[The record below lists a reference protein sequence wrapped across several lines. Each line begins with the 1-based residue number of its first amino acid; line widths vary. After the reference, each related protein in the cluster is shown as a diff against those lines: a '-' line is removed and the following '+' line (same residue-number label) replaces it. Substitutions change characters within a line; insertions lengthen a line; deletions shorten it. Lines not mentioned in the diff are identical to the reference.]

1 LWNEN
6 FIATLYYDGE
16 FVNFGI
22 VCVAFYTTCDLLL
35 TTYYL
40 LLIEYIM
47 EKKLTKS
54 NNKMLSG
61 VLAGIAEYLDFDPT
75 VVRIAYLFLT
85 LFTAFAG
92 VIAYLLMMLVMPDP
106 QN

>member
-1 LWNEN
+1 
-6 FIATLYYDGE
+6 
-16 FVNFGI
+16 
-22 VCVAFYTTCDLLL
+22 
-35 TTYYL
+35 
-40 LLIEYIM
+40 M

-61 VLAGIAEYLDFDPT
+61 VLSGIAEYLGWDPT
-75 VVRIAYLFLT
+75 VVRVAYLFAT

-92 VIAYLLMMLVMPDP
+92 VLVYLLLILVMPDP

>member
-1 LWNEN
+1 
-6 FIATLYYDGE
+6 
-16 FVNFGI
+16 
-22 VCVAFYTTCDLLL
+22 
-35 TTYYL
+35 
-40 LLIEYIM
+40 M

-61 VLAGIAEYLDFDPT
+61 VLSGIAEYLGWDPT
-75 VVRIAYLFLT
+75 VVRVAYLFAT

-92 VIAYLLMMLVMPDP
+92 VLVYLLLMLVMPDP

>member
-1 LWNEN
+1 
-6 FIATLYYDGE
+6 
-16 FVNFGI
+16 
-22 VCVAFYTTCDLLL
+22 
-35 TTYYL
+35 
-40 LLIEYIM
+40 M

-61 VLAGIAEYLDFDPT
+61 VLADIAEYLGWDPT
-75 VVRIAYLFLT
+75 VVRVAYLFAT

-92 VIAYLLMMLVMPDP
+92 VLVYLLLILVMPDP

>member
-1 LWNEN
+1 
-6 FIATLYYDGE
+6 
-16 FVNFGI
+16 
-22 VCVAFYTTCDLLL
+22 
-35 TTYYL
+35 
-40 LLIEYIM
+40 M

-61 VLAGIAEYLDFDPT
+61 VLAGIAEYLDWDPT
-75 VVRIAYLFLT
+75 VVRVAYLFAT

-92 VIAYLLMMLVMPDP
+92 VLVYLLLMLVMPDP

>member
-1 LWNEN
+1 MRN
-6 FIATLYYDGE
+6 
-16 FVNFGI
+16 
-22 VCVAFYTTCDLLL
+22 
-35 TTYYL
+35 
-40 LLIEYIM
+40 IM

-61 VLAGIAEYLDFDPT
+61 VLAGIAEYLGWDPT
-75 VVRIAYLFLT
+75 VVRVAYLFAT

-92 VIAYLLMMLVMPDP
+92 VLVYLLLMLVMPDP